1 MLRCMP
7 RASPRRSWRAEAQC
21 SSLHAVTVERVEF
34 FFDFISPYSY
44 LAWPRV
50 RALCRRR
57 GVGCVP
63 RPVLFAALLNHGG
76 QLGPAEI
83 PAKRA
88 WLVMDCL
95 RLAALQGLP
104 FTFPA
109 HHPFN
114 PVTALR
120 MALPEVAGERQDDA
134 VDALWSAGWA
144 SGIDLGSP
152 EALARA
158 LDDRGL
164 DGRGLV
170 ARAGEPAAKEA
181 LRRQTSDA
189 IARGVFGVPTMLAAD
204 RLFWGN
210 DRVEHLELAL
220 DGRDPLDPTRV
231 PELLARSPSAVRQRP
246 EPGS

>member
-1 MLRCMP
+1 VVT
-7 RASPRRSWRAEAQC
+7 AQ
-21 SSLHAVTVERVEF
+21 VEF

-57 GVGCVP
+57 GVGLVLH
-63 RPVLFAALLNHGG
+63 PVLFAALLNHGG
-76 QLGPAEI
+76 QRGPAEI
-83 PAKRA
+83 PAKRE
-88 WLVMDCL
+88 WLVTDCL
-95 RLAALQGLP
+95 RLAALQGVP

-120 MALPEVAGERQDDA
+120 VALPEVAGDRQEEV

-144 SGIDLGSP
+144 SGIDLGSAD
-152 EALARA
+152 ALALA
-158 LDDRGL
+158 LDGRGL

-170 ARAGEPAAKEA
+170 ARANDPAAKEA
-181 LRRQTSDA
+181 LRRHTSDA

-210 DRVEHLELAL
+210 DRIEHLELAL
-220 DGRDPLDPTRV
+220 DGRDPLDPARV
-231 PELLARSPSAVRQRP
+231 PELLARSAAAVRERP
-246 EPGS
+246 APGS